1 MFFHSILNTVPC
13 AKMAILPLSLLN
25 ALLHFQHCPYCK
37 PPKTS
42 ALLDDMPVTL

>member
-13 AKMAILPLSLLN
+13 AKVAILPLSLLN

-37 PPKTS
+37 SPKTS
-42 ALLDDMPVTL
+42 ALLEDMPMTL